1 MRTTKKSI
9 QVGPSQQGS
18 RPQKTTLA
26 KGTKGTSSVASS
38 TSKKRK
44 AASRISG
51 PMGSG
56 VFGVRVFVPR
66 GRNPSSPVLHVDLEE
81 HISFKLTL
89 TKIRGCGNNEK
100 CALWYNTAMH
110 EMVKAKVQEA
120 GFLPFLSILGH
131 GKKGDRP
138 LLVALAERWWD
149 TTHTFHFDEVGEMTM
164 TPTDFS
170 AITGLRVGGKRLQYD
185 MEMYKNKNKVV
196 KLFGKPIADLL
207 AGERRVPYDSLC
219 TPYWNKH
226 PKDDKE
232 ADQIARAFILCLIG
246 SSFLNDKSHYVS
258 MHYAPSLEKVSAS
271 MGGYW
276 RAWEVWACE
285 YLKPFALSSPSGSV
299 NTWPRTLRW
308 VGAKSKRDLQHH
320 LEPFRVMMRH
330 LTTDQVNWN
339 PWGTNDSELPK
350 EVQKTVPATRK
361 RILLE
366 GPAGSAWFLGERVT
380 MQSLGTPSPQVPK
393 IPPRTMLADYKL
405 TNESE
410 VEEAVNGYPASEW
423 VAPRSS
429 DYADYRDE
437 YIRYRHY
444 DDLRDAESQHSTPA
458 GANVLPRISPQP
470 WLVRIPCWANQNG
483 SKVVQIPRGQ
493 DCCVIPLPDG
503 VTYVTA
509 EAATELM
516 ELNAGLN
523 AVLFSTALEA
533 SIKIRRLREENERLK
548 HTSGTGIASSGLA
561 EDVVEQ
567 RTEHEFRTKMQHDT
581 RRKGKTK
588 VVLPQEHEEDEE
600 EEEQEEGEEEE
611 EEDQEQD
618 EEEEEEDQEQDES
631 WMDEK
636 ENESEDEEEDGH
648 EEGATSKGKPDAKQH
663 STEENRKGEKSLRS
677 RNPKRKK
684 TK

>member
-1 MRTTKKSI
+1 
-9 QVGPSQQGS
+9 
-18 RPQKTTLA
+18 
-26 KGTKGTSSVASS
+26 
-38 TSKKRK
+38 
-44 AASRISG
+44 
-51 PMGSG
+51 
-56 VFGVRVFVPR
+56 
-66 GRNPSSPVLHVDLEE
+66 
-81 HISFKLTL
+81 
-89 TKIRGCGNNEK
+89 
-100 CALWYNTAMH
+100 
-110 EMVKAKVQEA
+110 
-120 GFLPFLSILGH
+120 
-131 GKKGDRP
+131 
-138 LLVALAERWWD
+138 
-149 TTHTFHFDEVGEMTM
+149 
-164 TPTDFS
+164 
-170 AITGLRVGGKRLQYD
+170 
-185 MEMYKNKNKVV
+185 
-196 KLFGKPIADLL
+196 
-207 AGERRVPYDSLC
+207 
-219 TPYWNKH
+219 
-226 PKDDKE
+226 
-232 ADQIARAFILCLIG
+232 
-246 SSFLNDKSHYVS
+246 
-258 MHYAPSLEKVSAS
+258 MHYAPSLEKVSDIGNYDWGGAALACLYRSMYSCSRGRSAS

-299 NTWPRTLRW
+299 NTWPRTLR
-308 VGAKSKRDLQHH
+308 
-320 LEPFRVMMRH
+320 
-330 LTTDQVNWN
+330 
-339 PWGTNDSELPK
+339 GTNDSELPE

-444 DDLRDAESQHSTPA
+444 DDLRDACEYRVGPTRMEVNLCGYPVA
-458 GANVLPRISPQP
+458 KIAL
-470 WLVRIPCWANQNG
+470 
-483 SKVVQIPRGQ
+483 
-493 DCCVIPLPDG
+493 DIPLPDG
-503 VTYVTA
+503 VTHVTA
-509 EAATELM
+509 EAATELLK
-516 ELNAGLN
+516 LNAGLN

-533 SIKIRRLREENERLK
+533 SIEIRRLREENESLK

-561 EDVVEQ
+561 EDVVDDDA
-567 RTEHEFRTKMQHDT
+567 EHEFRKKMQHDT
-581 RRKGKTK
+581 RTKGKTK
-588 VVLPQEHEEDEE
+588 VVLPQEHEKDEE

-618 EEEEEEDQEQDES
+618 EEDEEDDEDES

-636 ENESEDEEEDGH
+636 EDESEDEEEDGH

-684 TK
+684 KK

>member
-1 MRTTKKSI
+1 
-9 QVGPSQQGS
+9 
-18 RPQKTTLA
+18 
-26 KGTKGTSSVASS
+26 
-38 TSKKRK
+38 
-44 AASRISG
+44 
-51 PMGSG
+51 
-56 VFGVRVFVPR
+56 
-66 GRNPSSPVLHVDLEE
+66 
-81 HISFKLTL
+81 
-89 TKIRGCGNNEK
+89 
-100 CALWYNTAMH
+100 
-110 EMVKAKVQEA
+110 
-120 GFLPFLSILGH
+120 
-131 GKKGDRP
+131 
-138 LLVALAERWWD
+138 
-149 TTHTFHFDEVGEMTM
+149 
-164 TPTDFS
+164 
-170 AITGLRVGGKRLQYD
+170 
-185 MEMYKNKNKVV
+185 
-196 KLFGKPIADLL
+196 
-207 AGERRVPYDSLC
+207 
-219 TPYWNKH
+219 
-226 PKDDKE
+226 
-232 ADQIARAFILCLIG
+232 
-246 SSFLNDKSHYVS
+246 
-258 MHYAPSLEKVSAS
+258 
-271 MGGYW
+271 MGGMGFTKN
-276 RAWEVWACE
+276 RAGN
-285 YLKPFALSSPSGSV
+285 S
-299 NTWPRTLRW
+299 
-308 VGAKSKRDLQHH
+308 
-320 LEPFRVMMRH
+320 
-330 LTTDQVNWN
+330 
-339 PWGTNDSELPK
+339 
-350 EVQKTVPATRK
+350 K

-444 DDLRDAESQHSTPA
+444 DDLRDAEPQHSTPA

-503 VTYVTA
+503 VTHVTA

-533 SIKIRRLREENERLK
+533 SIEIRRLREENERLK

-561 EDVVEQ
+561 EDVVDDDA
-567 RTEHEFRTKMQHDT
+567 EHEFRTKMQHDT

-588 VVLPQEHEEDEE
+588 VVLPQEHEEDAE
-600 EEEQEEGEEEE
+600 EEEQEEERRREE

-636 ENESEDEEEDGH
+636 EDESEDEEEDGH

>member
-1 MRTTKKSI
+1 
-9 QVGPSQQGS
+9 
-18 RPQKTTLA
+18 
-26 KGTKGTSSVASS
+26 
-38 TSKKRK
+38 
-44 AASRISG
+44 
-51 PMGSG
+51 
-56 VFGVRVFVPR
+56 
-66 GRNPSSPVLHVDLEE
+66 
-81 HISFKLTL
+81 
-89 TKIRGCGNNEK
+89 
-100 CALWYNTAMH
+100 MH

-185 MEMYKNKNKVV
+185 FEMYKNKNKVV

-258 MHYAPSLEKVSAS
+258 MHYAPSLEKVSDIGNYDWGGAALACLYRSMDSCSRGRSAS

-308 VGAKSKRDLQHH
+308 VGIKSSLLNRLLYYHKH
-320 LEPFRVMMRH
+320 
-330 LTTDQVNWN
+330 VNWN
-339 PWGTNDSELPK
+339 PWGTNDSELPE
-350 EVQKTVPATRK
+350 EVKKTVPATRK

-405 TNESE
+405 SNESE

-444 DDLRDAESQHSTPA
+444 DDLRDAHEIHII
-458 GANVLPRISPQP
+458 LPNSKM
-470 WLVRIPCWANQNG
+470 IPELHRNHN
-483 SKVVQIPRGQ
+483 I
-493 DCCVIPLPDG
+493 
-503 VTYVTA
+503 VTA
-509 EAATELM
+509 EAATELL

-533 SIKIRRLREENERLK
+533 STEIRRLREEIVS
-548 HTSGTGIASSGLA
+548 HFS
-561 EDVVEQ
+561 
-567 RTEHEFRTKMQHDT
+567 
-581 RRKGKTK
+581 
-588 VVLPQEHEEDEE
+588 
-600 EEEQEEGEEEE
+600 
-611 EEDQEQD
+611 
-618 EEEEEEDQEQDES
+618 
-631 WMDEK
+631 
-636 ENESEDEEEDGH
+636 
-648 EEGATSKGKPDAKQH
+648 
-663 STEENRKGEKSLRS
+663 
-677 RNPKRKK
+677 
-684 TK
+684 

>member
-1 MRTTKKSI
+1 
-9 QVGPSQQGS
+9 
-18 RPQKTTLA
+18 
-26 KGTKGTSSVASS
+26 
-38 TSKKRK
+38 
-44 AASRISG
+44 
-51 PMGSG
+51 
-56 VFGVRVFVPR
+56 
-66 GRNPSSPVLHVDLEE
+66 
-81 HISFKLTL
+81 
-89 TKIRGCGNNEK
+89 
-100 CALWYNTAMH
+100 
-110 EMVKAKVQEA
+110 
-120 GFLPFLSILGH
+120 
-131 GKKGDRP
+131 
-138 LLVALAERWWD
+138 
-149 TTHTFHFDEVGEMTM
+149 
-164 TPTDFS
+164 
-170 AITGLRVGGKRLQYD
+170 YD

-258 MHYAPSLEKVSAS
+258 MHYAPVWKKCPTLVI
-271 MGGYW
+271 MTGGGGFGACTDRW
-276 RAWEVWACE
+276 ILVRGAGQQAWAGIGGHGRLVWACE

-339 PWGTNDSELPK
+339 PWGTNDSELPE
-350 EVQKTVPATRK
+350 EVQKTVPATRN
-361 RILLE
+361 E
-366 GPAGSAWFLGERVT
+366 S
-380 MQSLGTPSPQVPK
+380 SLRDQLVQHGTPSPQVPK

-444 DDLRDAESQHSTPA
+444 DDLRDAEPQHSTPA

-503 VTYVTA
+503 VTHVTA

-533 SIKIRRLREENERLK
+533 SIEIRRLREENERLK

-561 EDVVEQ
+561 EDVVDDDA
-567 RTEHEFRTKMQHDT
+567 EHEFRTKMQHDT

-588 VVLPQEHEEDEE
+588 VVLPQEHEEDAE

-636 ENESEDEEEDGH
+636 EDESEDEEEDGH
-648 EEGATSKGKPDAKQH
+648 EEGATSKGKPDANNTPQKKIARV
-663 STEENRKGEKSLRS
+663 RKVFVHVTQRERKRSKLRI
-677 RNPKRKK
+677 
-684 TK
+684 

>member
-1 MRTTKKSI
+1 MKGNTAGQNIVLPPLGCEQLLCKHVQSRFQATMRTTKKSI

-18 RPQKTTLA
+18 RPQKTNPCE
-26 KGTKGTSSVASS
+26 GYEGTSSVASS

-81 HISFKLTL
+81 HISFK
-89 TKIRGCGNNEK
+89 RVGNNEK

-207 AGERRVPYDSLC
+207 AGERRVP
-219 TPYWNKH
+219 
-226 PKDDKE
+226 
-232 ADQIARAFILCLIG
+232 
-246 SSFLNDKSHYVS
+246 
-258 MHYAPSLEKVSAS
+258 SAS

-276 RAWEVWACE
+276 RAWEVSIIELNVPKLQQVWACE

-339 PWGTNDSELPK
+339 PWGTNDSELPE

-444 DDLRDAESQHSTPA
+444 DDLRDAEPQHSTPA

-503 VTYVTA
+503 VTHVTA

-533 SIKIRRLREENERLK
+533 SIEIRRLREENERLK

-636 ENESEDEEEDGH
+636 EDESEDEEEDGH